1 MKIGVG
7 ISEDIGSRDR
17 MEDEYAVYDR
27 PEMGFFSAEVYD
39 GHGGREAAH
48 LASEM
53 LTPHFLSAR
62 FTEPERSP
70 DDRRP
75 DEDLLREAYIAADEY
90 IAFRKIAGGTAAVTL
105 YIEEERFLAAN
116 VGDSR
121 AIIGTRS
128 GHEVLTLDHKPDVP
142 DETARIEALGG
153 IVTMFGTPRVMGF
166 LAMSRALGDTDLKP
180 FVTSE
185 PRIVAGLLGRENDF
199 AVLACDGVWDVL
211 SPETV
216 IRLAR
221 TGTGPQESAD
231 IIKNTTLEQGG
242 TDNITVIVLD
252 LRPHTEA
259 MERKSMKI
267 LSVTDRAGTP
277 RLDGE
282 TGES

>member
-17 MEDEYAVYDR
+17 MEDEYAIFDR
-27 PEMGFFSAEVYD
+27 TDVDFFSAEVYD

-53 LTPHFLSAR
+53 LTPHFLNAW
-62 FTEPERSP
+62 FVELEKSP
-70 DDRRP
+70 DHRRP
-75 DEDLLREAYIAADEY
+75 DGDLLREAYIATDEY
-90 IAFRKIAGGTAAVTL
+90 IAFRKISGGTAAVTL
-105 YIEEERFLAAN
+105 YIMGDRFMAAN
-116 VGDSR
+116 AGDSR
-121 AIIGTRS
+121 AIIGTKW
-128 GHEVLTLDHKPDVP
+128 GAHVLTLDHKPGMP

-153 IVTMFGTPRVMGF
+153 MVTLFGTPRVMGF

-180 FVTSE
+180 FVTGE
-185 PRIVAGLLGRENDF
+185 PRIATGLLGRENDF

-221 TGTGPQESAD
+221 TGAGPEESAD
-231 IIKNTTLEQGG
+231 LIKNTALDQGG

-252 LRPHTEA
+252 LRAHTET
-259 MERKSMKI
+259 MDRRSMKI
-267 LSVTDRAGTP
+267 LSVVDKAATTRHGEEP
-277 RLDGE
+277 RK
-282 TGES
+282 S